1 MGSRAMTQVKEETLE
16 KVKGLTEEPGYYK
29 VIFINDDLTP
39 MEFVVDVLQK
49 IFKHDRQSAEAITM
63 NIHTEGSAIV
73 GIYSYEIAEQKGV
86 ETTVLAR
93 NNGFPRVVKIEKE

>member
-93 NNGFPRVVKIEKE
+93 NNGFPLVVKIEKE